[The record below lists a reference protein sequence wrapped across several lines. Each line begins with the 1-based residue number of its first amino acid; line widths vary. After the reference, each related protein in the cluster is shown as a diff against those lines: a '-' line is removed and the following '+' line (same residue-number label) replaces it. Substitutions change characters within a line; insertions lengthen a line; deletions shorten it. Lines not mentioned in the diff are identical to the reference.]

1 MPAQYGYRPE
11 LRELPPDDMAPVI
24 DWDDFMTYVI
34 GSSDPQLRWKQD
46 QHMALI
52 GPTDSGKS
60 TALHGMLPLRKYVT
74 FFGTKIRDRTLQ
86 SFIDDGT
93 FERLKDWPPKKGR
106 IFRRD
111 LTAAEMPRRLLWP
124 DATQLNSEPEQI
136 RVFSKALSDIY
147 TQGGWCPVFD
157 DYWYL
162 AHILGFEKQTKKF
175 LANARS
181 NYIPMVVC
189 AQRPAGNRLV
199 ELFDQATH
207 LFFFRDNDEPNLKR
221 ISGVGWLSSDA
232 IRALVANLEPYQFLY
247 VNTRTGWM
255 YRSRAPELALA
266 A

>member
-1 MPAQYGYRPE
+1 MPAGQ
-11 LRELPPDDMAPVI
+11 LRDLAPDDMAPVLE
-24 DWDDFMTYVI
+24 WDDFLTYVL
-34 GSSDPQLRWKQD
+34 DWRQD
-46 QHMALI
+46 QHLGLV
-52 GPTDSGKS
+52 GPNGQGKTNLAYHLLELRRFITYFAIKTQDRS
-60 TALHGMLPLRKYVT
+60 LDAYAAHGGY
-74 FFGTKIRDRTLQ
+74 
-86 SFIDDGT
+86 
-93 FERLKDWPPKKGR
+93 ERLLDWPPVKGR
-106 IFRRD
+106 WLFRREV
-111 LTAAEMPRRLLWP
+111 TPAEMPRRLLWP